1 MIFIYLFIV
10 GLFFGSFLNVLA
22 DRLSRDETILGRSK
36 CESCQHDLYTLD
48 LIPVISYFLLRGKC
62 RYCKKKFSIQYPISE
77 ILTGVIFMMT
87 WYFSTMITRN
97 PVLHIF
103 HIGFAAVLIVIIL
116 ADLRYQVIPDQMQI
130 ALVILQLSRFIY
142 INYIVLHFGYV
153 DILRMFIGNVI
164 SGLEVMAP
172 LLLIYFLTRGRGMGF
187 GDVKFAFIIGFVLG
201 LIPGFGALYISFVVG
216 GLIGGL
222 LLLLK
227 LGKRKSKIPFG
238 PFLVLGFYL
247 MLFFENDIT
256 LFLAKIYG
264 VF

>member
-36 CESCQHDLYTLD
+36 CESCQHELSFLD
-48 LIPVISYFLLRGKC
+48 LVPVFSYLFLGGKC
-62 RYCKKKFSIQYPISE
+62 RYCQKKFSLQYPLSE
-77 ILTGVIFMMT
+77 IFTGVVFVLT
-87 WYFSTMITRN
+87 WYFSMMITRN
-97 PVLHIF
+97 PMLHGF
-103 HIGFAAVLIVIIL
+103 HLVFAAVLVVIIL

-130 ALVILQLSRFIY
+130 SLIVIQLMQFVY
-142 INYIVLHFGYV
+142 INYLVLRLDYMN
-153 DILRMFIGNVI
+153 ILQMFANSII
-164 SGLEVMAP
+164 AGLLVMAP
-172 LLLIYFLTRGRGMGF
+172 LLLVFLLSRGRGMGF

-201 LIPGFGALYISFVVG
+201 IIPGFEALYISFVLG
-216 GLIGGL
+216 GFIGGL

-247 MLFFENDIT
+247 MIFFENDIT
-256 LFLAKIYG
+256 LLLSRIYR